1 MICLVVCRFIC
12 IFATENKL
20 ISMDTSATLHI
31 NNALLTQAMHYA
43 KENEIDLS
51 SVVNDFLYRFI
62 VATKTEMYAH
72 QMKVSDKVR
81 SLAHRLPTLEGKDLS
96 KEKEQ
101 FFIEK
106 YGL

>member
-1 MICLVVCRFIC
+1 METK
-12 IFATENKL
+12 A
-20 ISMDTSATLHI
+20 ALHI

-62 VATKTEMYAH
+62 VATKTEMHAN
-72 QMKVSDKVR
+72 QMKVSNKVR
-81 SLAHRLPTLEGKDLS
+81 SLAHRLPALEGMDLS
-96 KEKEQ
+96 NEKELY
-101 FFIEK
+101 FIEK

>member
-1 MICLVVCRFIC
+1 
-12 IFATENKL
+12 
-20 ISMDTSATLHI
+20 MDSGASLPI
-31 NNALLTQAMHYA
+31 NNALLTQAMRYA

-62 VATKTEMYAH
+62 VATKTEMHAN

-81 SLAHRLPTLEGKDLS
+81 SLAHRLPALEGKDLS
-96 KEKEQ
+96 EEKETY
-101 FFIEK
+101 FIEK